1 MTSSR
6 PFEARP
12 VEARPFEARPV
23 EAQTVDRPDWRES
36 LSTAADLA
44 LIGFLTAFGCLLVV
58 PAGAAVSTASVAVD
72 HLCRT
77 RSLPPMRDLVATATR
92 SLLPGLAALGVAAG
106 GGLLIALDVRLLAAG
121 TIPGGPVAVAAIA
134 VVAAF
139 LVAAAGVTVVRVGQ
153 TGGTGWVPALR
164 WSLRLLR
171 ARPLTGFAVLATVA
185 VPVALALA
193 VPVLAFLLPGFALF
207 ALHVVIR
214 RA

>member
-12 VEARPFEARPV
+12 VEARPVEARPV

-139 LVAAAGVTVVRVGQ
+139 LVAAAVVTVVRVGQ

>member
-1 MTSSR
+1 
-6 PFEARP
+6 
-12 VEARPFEARPV
+12 
-23 EAQTVDRPDWRES
+23 
-36 LSTAADLA
+36 
-44 LIGFLTAFGCLLVV
+44 
-58 PAGAAVSTASVAVD
+58 
-72 HLCRT
+72 
-77 RSLPPMRDLVATATR
+77 
-92 SLLPGLAALGVAAG
+92 
-106 GGLLIALDVRLLAAG
+106 
-121 TIPGGPVAVAAIA
+121 VAAIA

-171 ARPLTGFAVLATVA
+171 ARPLTGVAVLATVA

>member
-171 ARPLTGFAVLATVA
+171 ARPLTGVAVLATVA

>member
-12 VEARPFEARPV
+12 VEARPV

-58 PAGAAVSTASVAVD
+58 PAGAAVSAASVAVD

-171 ARPLTGFAVLATVA
+171 ARPLTGVAVLATVA
-185 VPVALALA
+185 VPAALALA

>member
-12 VEARPFEARPV
+12 VEARPVEARPV

-171 ARPLTGFAVLATVA
+171 ARPLTGVAVLATVA

>member
-1 MTSSR
+1 
-6 PFEARP
+6 
-12 VEARPFEARPV
+12 
-23 EAQTVDRPDWRES
+23 
-36 LSTAADLA
+36 
-44 LIGFLTAFGCLLVV
+44 
-58 PAGAAVSTASVAVD
+58 
-72 HLCRT
+72 
-77 RSLPPMRDLVATATR
+77 MRDLVATATR

-139 LVAAAGVTVVRVGQ
+139 LVAAAGVTAVRVGQ

-171 ARPLTGFAVLATVA
+171 ARPLTGVAVLATVA

>member
-1 MTSSR
+1 MTSSTQ
-6 PFEARP
+6 P
-12 VEARPFEARPV
+12 VETQP
-23 EAQTVDRPDWRES
+23 VDRPDWRES

-121 TIPGGPVAVAAIA
+121 TIPGGPVAMAAIA

-153 TGGTGWVPALR
+153 TGGTGWVPALG

>member
-1 MTSSR
+1 MTSSQ
-6 PFEARP
+6 PVEARIAQTRP
-12 VEARPFEARPV
+12 VEARPAQT
-23 EAQTVDRPDWRES
+23 QTVDRPDWRES

-106 GGLLIALDVRLLAAG
+106 AGLLIALDVRLLAAG
-121 TIPGGPVAVAAIA
+121 TIPGGPVALAAIA

-171 ARPLTGFAVLATVA
+171 ARPLTGVAVLATVA

-214 RA
+214 HA

>member
-1 MTSSR
+1 MTSS
-6 PFEARP
+6 
-12 VEARPFEARPV
+12 
-23 EAQTVDRPDWRES
+23 TVDRPDWRES

-44 LIGFLTAFGCLLVV
+44 LIGFLTVFGCLLVV
-58 PAGAAVSTASVAVD
+58 PAGAALSTASVAVD

-77 RSLPPMRDLVATATR
+77 RSLPPTRDLVATATR

-171 ARPLTGFAVLATVA
+171 ARPLTGVAVLATVA

>member
-12 VEARPFEARPV
+12 VEARPVEARPV

-92 SLLPGLAALGVAAG
+92 SLLPGLAAHGVAAG

-171 ARPLTGFAVLATVA
+171 ARPLTGVAVLATVA

>member
-12 VEARPFEARPV
+12 VEARPV

-121 TIPGGPVAVAAIA
+121 TIPGGPVALAAIA

-153 TGGTGWVPALR
+153 TGGTGWVPALG

-193 VPVLAFLLPGFALF
+193 VPVLAFLLPGFALY
-207 ALHVVIR
+207 ALHVVLR
-214 RA
+214 RAS

>member
-12 VEARPFEARPV
+12 VEARPV

-171 ARPLTGFAVLATVA
+171 ARPLTGVAVLATVA

>member
-121 TIPGGPVAVAAIA
+121 TIPGGPVAMAAIA

-171 ARPLTGFAVLATVA
+171 ARPLTGVAVLATVA

>member
-12 VEARPFEARPV
+12 VEARPVEARPV

-121 TIPGGPVAVAAIA
+121 TIPGGPAALAAIA
-134 VVAAF
+134 IVAAF

-171 ARPLTGFAVLATVA
+171 ARPLTGVAVLATVA